1 MVIIRRR
8 IRLIAV
14 AWYLA
19 TCYAQYVHTMNSPF
33 FSDSQLILATE
44 PINNRRIYIPIEFLL
59 CKQCGHLVHYN
70 KQILMIEGLALRVR
84 CSCLH
89 SHCQDRG
96 IPDMLALRY
105 GQWGYLGLRMP
116 KYCPQPL
123 SPSVSPQLTPSLIIE
138 QDHMPE
144 VSRSPWQ
151 PVHTDSPNIGSDQH
165 EDMSMTDPVLFKQ
178 LVQELCNVSIKPK

>member
-8 IRLIAV
+8 LRLIAV

-44 PINNRRIYIPIEFLL
+44 PIHNRRIYIAIEFLL
-59 CKQCGHLVHYN
+59 CKECGHLVYFD
-70 KQILMIEGLALRVR
+70 KRSFRTEGLALRIR
-84 CSCLH
+84 YRCLH
-89 SHCQDRG
+89 SQCQARG

-105 GQWGYLGLRMP
+105 GQWGYLGPWIP
-116 KYCPQPL
+116 KYCPQPMG
-123 SPSVSPQLTPSLIIE
+123 PSVSPQLTPSLIIE
-138 QDHMPE
+138 QDHKPE
-144 VSRSPWQ
+144 INWSPWQ
-151 PVHTDSPNIGSDQH
+151 PVHTDSPNIGSDQP